1 VAWRGYKARK
11 ENRAKRANKVFP
23 EMMARLVQPVL
34 RAQTELPELP
44 VRKEIPA
51 RQAHRVNKA

>member
-11 ENRAKRANKVFP
+11 ENRANKVFP
-23 EMMARLVQPVL
+23 GRMVQMVTSAL

-44 VRKEIPA
+44 VLKAIPA
-51 RQAHRVNKA
+51 RQVHRENKA